1 MSRLRYRFLVRNVFL
16 WTIFSLVA
24 NFTWAQSE
32 TATVSGQVV
41 DPSGLNITGAQVKLV
56 DIDRE
61 TGSDATTNGSG
72 LYTFPSV
79 RPGRYRIAVRAA
91 GFKVVNVTGV
101 TVNIQDHLEQNF
113 KLVVGSVA
121 ESITVE
127 GGAPLVETESAAVST
142 VVDRNFVENMPL
154 NGRSFQDLILL
165 TPGAI
170 TNTPQVGAQGFGGPG
185 EFSVNGQRT
194 ESNYYT
200 VDGVSGNVGTVVA
213 SPGVQNSGSLPSAT
227 ALGTTQ
233 SLVSLDALE
242 EFRVQSSTYSAE
254 FGRNPGGQ
262 FSFVTRSGTNQ
273 WHGTGFD
280 YLRNNAFDAN
290 NWFNNYFAQPETPLR
305 QNDFG
310 GTLGGPI
317 DIPGIHHGKNKTF
330 FFFSYEGLRVL
341 QPQAAT
347 LNEVPTVSLRQS
359 VPAALAPA
367 LNAFPVPNCPSGSTN
382 CTNDHGNGLG
392 DFVGAWSN
400 PAQIDSTSVRVD
412 HSLNDRLR
420 LFFRFSDT
428 SSNATT
434 RGTGRAL
441 TPSLDSPSDFTM
453 RTYTFGATG
462 LLTSHISNEFRINYS
477 SNDAALSQT
486 VDSFGGAEPVN
497 LADLQ
502 GIDVKVGH
510 AYQVQF
516 FLNFAPFPGLTQFSQ
531 SSVQRQWNLVDSVSA
546 SVGHHQLKFGIDY
559 RRLSP
564 IVAQFAPYAAYDFF
578 SESSLQANS
587 VDLGFGDNLASA
599 RPVYV
604 NFSAFAQDTWHV
616 SSRLNLSMG
625 LRWEVNPAPGA
636 ASGNLPYT
644 VEGLNNLST
653 MTLAP
658 QGTPLW
664 PTTWYNFAP
673 RLGAA
678 YALRNKDGFETVLRA
693 GGGVFFDT
701 GQQPGSLGYQGPG
714 FSAISAFG
722 GLLGAPATF
731 PVPLSEVTPP
741 IINPPVPPYS
751 SILGRLPVYAFA
763 PHLQLP
769 YTLQWNVSVGQ
780 ALGSSQELTI
790 SYVGA
795 HGDRLLMQSQIAAG
809 AFNANFGTVYLET
822 SGLTS
827 DYNALQVQLQ
837 RRLKHGLQL
846 LASYTWSHSI
856 DYGSFDLATPY
867 LRGDSDFDVRNNF
880 STAFTYNL
888 PKSSFT
894 NRLVNAVL
902 DHWAVDGRFSA
913 RTGFP
918 VTLLGNSIVDPGTGQ
933 TFFGNLDL
941 VPGQPLYIYGSQCAA
956 IYDNGLGCPGGK
968 AINPNA
974 FTLPSSGPGDAPR
987 NFVRGFGAWQI
998 DFAVRREFP
1007 LFEKLKLQFRA
1018 ETFNV
1023 LNHPS
1028 FGTIDNA
1035 FGDPRFGQATA
1046 TLNSSLQGLSP
1057 LYQLGGPRSMQFAL
1071 KLIF

>member
-1 MSRLRYRFLVRNVFL
+1 MLRFSTGVLGKFCL
-16 WTIFSLVA
+16 LSLLFSLVA

-56 DIDRE
+56 DIDRD
-61 TGSDATTNGSG
+61 TSAGATTNNSG

-79 RPGRYRIAVRAA
+79 RPGRYRIAVTAA

-101 TVNIQDHLEQNF
+101 TVNLQDHLEQNF
-113 KLVVGSVA
+113 KLVIGSVS

-127 GGAPLVETESAAVST
+127 GGVPLVDTESATVST

-165 TPGAI
+165 TPGTI

-200 VDGVSGNVGTVVA
+200 VDGVSGNVGTAVG
-213 SPGVQNSGSLPSAT
+213 SPGVQNSGSLASAT

-233 SLVSLDALE
+233 SLVSVDALE

-262 FSFVTRSGTNQ
+262 FSFVTRSGTNE

-290 NWFNNYFAQPETPLR
+290 NWFNDYFGQPETPLR

-317 DIPGIHHGKNKTF
+317 EIPSTYHGKNRTF
-330 FFFSYEGLRVL
+330 FFLSYEGLRVL

-347 LNEVPTVSLRQS
+347 VNEVPTVALRQA
-359 VPAALAPA
+359 VPTPLDSA
-367 LNAFPVPNCPSGSTN
+367 LNAFPVPNCPSAATN

-392 DFVGAWSN
+392 DFIGAWSN
-400 PAQIDSTSVRVD
+400 PARIDSTSVRLD

-428 SSNATT
+428 SSNATM
-434 RGTGRAL
+434 RGIGRAL
-441 TPSLDSPSDFTM
+441 TPSLINPSDFTM

-462 LLTSHISNEFRINYS
+462 FLTKHINNEFRINYS
-477 SNDAALSQT
+477 SNAAVLSQAI
-486 VDSFGGAEPVN
+486 DDFGGAEPVD
-497 LADLQ
+497 LAQMQ
-502 GIDVKVGH
+502 GINTRAGH

-516 FLNFAPFPGLTQFSQ
+516 FLNFPPYPGLTQFSQ
-531 SSVQRQWNLVDSVSA
+531 STVQRQWNLVDSVSA
-546 SVGHHQLKFGIDY
+546 SVGHHQFKFGIDY

-564 IVAQFAPYAAYDFF
+564 AVAQFAPYAAYDFF

-587 VDLGFGDNLASA
+587 VDLGFGDNLTDA
-599 RPVYV
+599 RPIYL

-616 SSRLNLSMG
+616 SSRLNLSLG
-625 LRWEVNPAPGA
+625 LRWEVDPAPGA
-636 ASGNLPYT
+636 VKGNLPYT
-644 VEGLNNLST
+644 VEGVNNLST

-678 YALRNKDGFETVLRA
+678 YALRNQNGFETVFRA

-701 GQQPGSLGYQGPG
+701 GQQSGSLGYQGPG
-714 FSAISAFG
+714 FSAVSAFG
-722 GLLGAPATF
+722 DLLGAPASF
-731 PVPLSEVTPP
+731 PVPLSQVAPP

-751 SILGRLPVYAFA
+751 SVLGPLPVYAFA
-763 PHLQLP
+763 PHYQLP
-769 YTLQWNVSVGQ
+769 YTLQWNASIGQ
-780 ALGSSQELTI
+780 ALGSLQELTI

-795 HGDRLLMQSQIAAG
+795 HGDRLLMQTEIAAG
-809 AFNANFGTVYLET
+809 SFNSNFGAVYIQT
-822 SGLTS
+822 NGLTS
-827 DYNALQVQLQ
+827 DYNALQTQLQ
-837 RRLKHGLQL
+837 RRLRHGLQI

-867 LRGDSDFDVRNNF
+867 LRGNSDFDVRHNF
-880 STAFTYNL
+880 STAFAYEL
-888 PKSSFT
+888 PN
-894 NRLVNAVL
+894 NRFPNPLANALL
-902 DHWAVDGRFSA
+902 DHWGVDGRVGA

-918 VTLLGNSIVDPGTGQ
+918 ITLLGNSIVDPSTGS
-933 TFFGNLDL
+933 TYFGNLDL
-941 VPGQPLYIYGSQCAA
+941 VPGQPLYIYGAHCTTV
-956 IYDNGLGCPGGK
+956 YGNGLGCPGGR
-968 AINPNA
+968 AINPGA
-974 FTLPSSGPGDAPR
+974 FTLPASGPGDAPR

-998 DFAVRREFP
+998 DFAFRREFP
-1007 LFEKLKLQFRA
+1007 LSEKLKLQFRA

-1057 LYQLGGPRSMQFAL
+1057 LYQLGGPRSMQFAM